1 MKHIYLEKVRE
12 WVKWNIKWG
21 GGKRKKRQFY
31 NVYTI
36 SLPSDF
42 IFLFFKVI
50 RNHFVQRIKSRLI
63 YFHSLPYCFSCLLSL
78 FVQIN
83 NLLFVSKYL
92 LGCFFNLCE
101 VTDQIGSG
109 QLGSHTWTNG
119 QQMTLKKKTITW
131 HKSRWV
137 LKSGTR

>member
-1 MKHIYLEKVRE
+1 MGQMKHQM
-12 WVKWNIKWG
+12 G
-21 GGKRKKRQFY
+21 GGWGKKEKITLQCVYNFITFWFY
-31 NVYTI
+31 I
-36 SLPSDF
+36 
-42 IFLFFKVI
+42 LFFKVI

-101 VTDQIGSG
+101 VTDQIGSR
-109 QLGSHTWTNG
+109 QLGSHTWSNG
-119 QQMTLKKKTITW
+119 QQLTLKKKTITCL
-131 HKSRWV
+131 KSRWV
-137 LKSGTR
+137 LKSTR

>member
-12 WVKWNIKWG
+12 WVKWNVKWG
-21 GGKRKKRQFY
+21 QGGKR
-31 NVYTI
+31 NVDTI

-50 RNHFVQRIKSRLI
+50 RNHFVQRIKSKLI
-63 YFHSLPYCFSCLLSL
+63 YFQFLPYCFSRLLSL
-78 FVQIN
+78 FIQIN

-101 VTDQIGSG
+101 ITDQIGSG
-109 QLGSHTWTNG
+109 QLGIHTWTNG
-119 QQMTLKKKTITW
+119 QQLTLKKKTITCL
-131 HKSRWV
+131 KSRWV
-137 LKSGTR
+137 LQSGTR